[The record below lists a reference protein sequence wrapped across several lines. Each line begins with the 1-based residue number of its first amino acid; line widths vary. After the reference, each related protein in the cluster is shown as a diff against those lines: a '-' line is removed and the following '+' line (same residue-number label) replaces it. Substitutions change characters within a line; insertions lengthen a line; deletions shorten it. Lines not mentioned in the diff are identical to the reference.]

1 MIAHGSL
8 QFLKERI
15 IDVSDNGEGIP
26 SNLKEKIF
34 EPRFTTKS
42 KGMGLGLSI
51 INNLVTAHSG
61 KITFTSKKG
70 KTNFRVSF
78 PKISKKD

>member
-1 MIAHGSL
+1 
-8 QFLKERI
+8 
-15 IDVSDNGEGIP
+15 
-26 SNLKEKIF
+26 
-34 EPRFTTKS
+34 
-42 KGMGLGLSI
+42 MGLGLSI

-78 PKISKKD
+78 PKKLVKKISSIRYTLL